1 MIGMLILSL
10 LISMLTYKW
19 RYLANYIWLLEVAT
33 DIVSAFAPNFYNYDR
48 IYSKDLGDIQNL
60 SPTDFAFTLFYTD

>member
-1 MIGMLILSL
+1 
-10 LISMLTYKW
+10 MLTYKW
-19 RYLANYIWLLEVAT
+19 RYLANYIWLLEVAI

-48 IYSKDLGDIQNL
+48 NYSLKDFGDIQNL